1 MSDPGVSGQR
11 LYLVTPPAFE
21 PAAFASLLA
30 EALEAGPVD
39 CVELRLASGDEA
51 VWRTAIEA
59 LRPVAQ
65 DRNAAF
71 LLTDRAALAAETG
84 CDGVALLS
92 PQSYG
97 EARRLVGPQAIVG
110 VWAGS
115 SRHEAMTAGER
126 GADFVGFAADAELV
140 DWWADLFEI
149 PCVAYGGIT
158 PETKATFARADFLAL
173 DDAVWKAS
181 SGSAAG
187 IRAFLSPPAP

>member
-1 MSDPGVSGQR
+1 MSDQR

-30 EALEAGPVD
+30 EALEAGPVE

-51 VWRTAIEA
+51 GWRTAIEA

-92 PQSYG
+92 PQSYA

-110 VWAGS
+110 AWAGT
-115 SRHEAMTAGER
+115 SRHDAMTAGER
-126 GADFVGFAADAELV
+126 GADFVGFAADAELI

-158 PETKATFARADFLAL
+158 PETGPAFGKADFLAL
-173 DDAVWKAS
+173 DDAVW
-181 SGSAAG
+181 GNSAGPAEG
-187 IRAFLSPPAP
+187 VRAFL